1 MKPTLLTAALLALT
15 ATSAHAAPLELVK
28 SLAERPMGFVVD
40 DTCHVRGAV
49 WAGGPRA
56 GVNVALIDVV
66 SAEVHQGTTNRDGV
80 YTLAIPY
87 SKPAVYQER
96 LVDPVHVSA
105 SLAPH
110 ARLIEGGVVCDARL
124 SLQLAPEANQ

>member
-1 MKPTLLTAALLALT
+1 MKNTLITAALLALT
-15 ATSAHAAPLELVK
+15 ATAAHAAPPELVQ
-28 SLAERPMGFVVD
+28 SLAKRPMGFVVGE
-40 DTCHVRGAV
+40 TCHVRGAV

-56 GVNVALIDVV
+56 GVNVALVDVV
-66 SAEVHQGTTNRDGV
+66 SAQVHQATTNRDGV

-96 LVDPVHVSA
+96 LLDPVHVSA

-110 ARLIEGGVVCDARL
+110 VRLTEGGVVCDARL
-124 SLQLAPEANQ
+124 SLQLAQEAN